1 MTLFQETGI
10 RCPEEWYFTYEV
22 CADNGYGYKLG
33 EYEQFNV
40 PVIKAEMAEIIDN
53 KRTPEE
59 HHRLLRTIVNVL
71 SEPTATADDWMD
83 TLEEYLNEVN
93 YTCKGDF
100 D

>member
-10 RCPEEWYFTYEV
+10 RCPENWYYTYEV

-59 HHRLLRTIVNVL
+59 HHSALTIIVNNL
-71 SEPTATADDWMD
+71 SDPTATTDDWMD